1 MADIICVIGNKGG
14 TGKTTISHM
23 LCQGMGLLG
32 QRSVCVLTDTCRE
45 PLDPAGRRYLVADA
59 RSREALT
66 KVTSKI
72 RSLKSWMGVIDGG
85 GNRTEM
91 DRNLYGVADLVLL
104 PFRDS
109 HEDIRTVIRDLEMF
123 PRAYAIPSQWP
134 TNVWQREAAEKTIDE
149 FLSRFGDR
157 ILSPVA
163 TLSASK
169 QLLQKTIPGSLPS
182 ALANAS
188 RGIARQVLDLL
199 QISFADEEDASRGRH
214 GHPTGRT
221 ARPRRRQWRPEPAN
235 ASVASPPPGDHQG
248 GFGSVADPHGLDDGR
263 GVDLY
268 RALGQAEQL
277 PDLAVAAA
285 FGQKFQHTR
294 LGLGQTE
301 TLHQRLAVA
310 LRNIAAI
317 DQFLQFWPAGRCRPT
332 APRAGHPADSV
343 LEPDLETKPEAPAF
357 ITRDTVSASSSA
369 DRMTTGT
376 VGKRRRTNGRK
387 CLPLGP
393 RQHQVEDHHVD
404 VLGLQHAD
412 RRIGIRHTERPG
424 FRAEASQHRQQPLAH
439 QRMVFDHQ

>member
-1 MADIICVIGNKGG
+1 MADIISVIGNKGG

-182 ALANAS
+182 ACGKYSLYCAVIVKKVDAQTRAKTGINELL
-188 RGIARQVLDLL
+188 RGA
-199 QISFADEEDASRGRH
+199 
-214 GHPTGRT
+214 
-221 ARPRRRQWRPEPAN
+221 
-235 ASVASPPPGDHQG
+235 
-248 GFGSVADPHGLDDGR
+248 
-263 GVDLY
+263 
-268 RALGQAEQL
+268 
-277 PDLAVAAA
+277 
-285 FGQKFQHTR
+285 
-294 LGLGQTE
+294 
-301 TLHQRLAVA
+301 
-310 LRNIAAI
+310 
-317 DQFLQFWPAGRCRPT
+317 
-332 APRAGHPADSV
+332 
-343 LEPDLETKPEAPAF
+343 
-357 ITRDTVSASSSA
+357 
-369 DRMTTGT
+369 
-376 VGKRRRTNGRK
+376 
-387 CLPLGP
+387 
-393 RQHQVEDHHVD
+393 
-404 VLGLQHAD
+404 
-412 RRIGIRHTERPG
+412 
-424 FRAEASQHRQQPLAH
+424 
-439 QRMVFDHQ
+439 

>member
-199 QISFADEEDASRGRH
+199 QISFADEEDAS
-214 GHPTGRT
+214 
-221 ARPRRRQWRPEPAN
+221 
-235 ASVASPPPGDHQG
+235 
-248 GFGSVADPHGLDDGR
+248 DD
-263 GVDLY
+263 
-268 RALGQAEQL
+268 AMA
-277 PDLAVAAA
+277 
-285 FGQKFQHTR
+285 TR
-294 LGLGQTE
+294 
-301 TLHQRLAVA
+301 
-310 LRNIAAI
+310 
-317 DQFLQFWPAGRCRPT
+317 PAG
-332 APRAGHPADSV
+332 AQAA
-343 LEPDLETKPEAPAF
+343 
-357 ITRDTVSASSSA
+357 SAA
-369 DRMTTGT
+369 M
-376 VGKRRRTNGRK
+376 
-387 CLPLGP
+387 
-393 RQHQVEDHHVD
+393 
-404 VLGLQHAD
+404 A
-412 RRIGIRHTERPG
+412 
-424 FRAEASQHRQQPLAH
+424 A
-439 QRMVFDHQ
+439 